1 MADALDGEKEREA
14 AGRMEEKKNEQGM
27 GREGEIEELEGG
39 VEVEVMGGHGN
50 RNCNL
55 LLFIICWR
63 L

>member
-1 MADALDGEKEREA
+1 
-14 AGRMEEKKNEQGM
+14 M
-27 GREGEIEELEGG
+27 GRKREIEELEGG

-55 LLFIICWR
+55 LLFIIRWR